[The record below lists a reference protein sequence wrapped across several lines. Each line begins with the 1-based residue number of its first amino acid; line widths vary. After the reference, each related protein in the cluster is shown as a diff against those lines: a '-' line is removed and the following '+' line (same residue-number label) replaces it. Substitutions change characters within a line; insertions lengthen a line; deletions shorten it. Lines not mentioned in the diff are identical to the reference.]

1 MRISVVH
8 STVYRYDSPVRLE
21 PHIFRLRPREEPA
34 QRLAAYEIEIEP
46 QPAGMSASLDLNGN
60 AAIEAWF
67 DGATERLSVRTSFEV
82 ETLRDNPFDFL
93 LTAETYDAPLRAALV
108 PYLSGGDGSHV
119 REIVPDAT
127 HPLDFLSMLNA
138 RLFRDFR
145 HVTRD
150 GGPPNDPE
158 LTLRQRSGSCRDLAV
173 LFCAAC
179 RARGLAARFVSGYEQ
194 AAALK
199 DGQMHAWAEVYLPG
213 GGWRGYDPSR
223 GLAVSQGHVAL
234 AAAAEPKL
242 AAPITGSY
250 RGAAQSKMEFA
261 ISMLTESR

>member
-8 STVYRYDSPVRLE
+8 STVYRYDRPVRLE

-34 QRLAAYEIEIEP
+34 QRLAGYAIEIEP
-46 QPAGMSASLDLNGN
+46 RPAGTSASLDLDGN

-67 DGATERLSVRTSFEV
+67 DGPTERLSVRTSFEV

-93 LTAETYDAPLRAALV
+93 LTSDSYDAPLRTALA
-108 PYLSGGDGSHV
+108 PYLAGGDCSEV
-119 REIVPDAT
+119 RGILPDAA
-127 HPLDFLSMLNA
+127 HPLDFLSMLTA

-145 HVTRD
+145 HVTRHA
-150 GGPPNDPE
+150 GPPLAPE
-158 LTLRQRSGSCRDLAV
+158 VTLREGSGSCRDLAV
-173 LFCAAC
+173 VFCSAC

-194 AAALK
+194 AAALH

-223 GLAVSQGHVAL
+223 GLAVAQGHVAL
-234 AAAAEPKL
+234 AAAADPKL
-242 AAPITGSY
+242 AAPIAGAY
-250 RGAAQSKMEFA
+250 RGAAQSRMEFA
-261 ISMLTESR
+261 ISMQTEGR